1 MKGSCNGCRVLRK
14 ACGDDCP
21 IRPCLHWIKT
31 SPSQSNATLFL
42 AKFYGRAGLL
52 NLLLSGPAHLRP
64 SIFKS
69 LLYEACG
76 RIVNPIYGSVG
87 LLWSGSWHLCQAAV
101 DAVLAGDPIA
111 RVSSES
117 AIGCATPPL
126 EAGDIRHVPKTK
138 PSAAHPDQLR
148 KVRSRRRRFKRSA
161 PKTRHEE
168 AEEAGGDGA
177 DSDEPASRD
186 SRGSRGSAAD
196 RELAEAEAGERAA
209 DGDDSELELTLRLE
223 PRRARRASEEPQ
235 RDQITGVCDG
245 DTRVLSSGLDVRRR
259 L

>member
-148 KVRSRRRRFKRSA
+148 KVRSRRRRFKRS
-161 PKTRHEE
+161 
-168 AEEAGGDGA
+168 
-177 DSDEPASRD
+177 
-186 SRGSRGSAAD
+186 RGSAAD